1 MELQTERLS
10 LRPMSDAELQALM
23 EAVRPRDAE
32 LADAYND
39 MLRGSREHP
48 QARLWYTAWG
58 AYRKNTGELV
68 GDLCF
73 KGPSAQPEI
82 GYGMIEAFWGRG
94 YATESAGAMCRWAL
108 AQPGVT
114 AVGPGQ
120 AGQHFDGGGLSG
132 AVDPQQGE
140 QLPLPDRQ
148 VQAVHGGDGPV
159 ALGQALYFDGVHF
172 CASFSLNRANT
183 PMYTSVSDALI
194 SSVSQSKKDVAAM
207 EAMPWT

>member
-10 LRPMSDAELQALM
+10 LHPMSDAELQTLM

-108 AQPGVT
+108 AQPG
-114 AVGPGQ
+114 GDR
-120 AGQHFDGGGLSG
+120 AGQRRLHPRARQARLPADRNARGGGPALSAEKISG
-132 AVDPQQGE
+132 Y
-140 QLPLPDRQ
+140 PLTLTSC
-148 VQAVHGGDGPV
+148 QAVCC
-159 ALGQALYFDGVHF
+159 F
-172 CASFSLNRANT
+172 
-183 PMYTSVSDALI
+183 
-194 SSVSQSKKDVAAM
+194 
-207 EAMPWT
+207 

>member
-10 LRPMSDAELQALM
+10 LRPMSDAELQTLM

-58 AYRKNTGELV
+58 AYRKNTGELI

-82 GYGMIEAFWGRG
+82 GYGMIEAF
-94 YATESAGAMCRWAL
+94 
-108 AQPGVT
+108 
-114 AVGPGQ
+114 
-120 AGQHFDGGGLSG
+120 
-132 AVDPQQGE
+132 
-140 QLPLPDRQ
+140 
-148 VQAVHGGDGPV
+148 
-159 ALGQALYFDGVHF
+159 
-172 CASFSLNRANT
+172 
-183 PMYTSVSDALI
+183 
-194 SSVSQSKKDVAAM
+194 
-207 EAMPWT
+207 

>member
-10 LRPMSDAELQALM
+10 LHPMSDAELQTLM

-48 QARLWYTAWG
+48 QARLW
-58 AYRKNTGELV
+58 
-68 GDLCF
+68 
-73 KGPSAQPEI
+73 PQPEI

-114 AVGPGQ
+114 AVEAETAPDNAASIRVLAKLGFQPTGTLGEEGPR
-120 AGQHFDGGGLSG
+120 FLLKKS
-132 AVDPQQGE
+132 
-140 QLPLPDRQ
+140 PD
-148 VQAVHGGDGPV
+148 
-159 ALGQALYFDGVHF
+159 
-172 CASFSLNRANT
+172 T
-183 PMYTSVSDALI
+183 P
-194 SSVSQSKKDVAAM
+194 
-207 EAMPWT
+207 

>member
-10 LRPMSDAELQALM
+10 LRPMSDAELQTLM

-58 AYRKNTGELV
+58 AYRKVTGELV

-94 YATESAGAMCRWAL
+94 YALTLTSC
-108 AQPGVT
+108 
-114 AVGPGQ
+114 
-120 AGQHFDGGGLSG
+120 
-132 AVDPQQGE
+132 
-140 QLPLPDRQ
+140 
-148 VQAVHGGDGPV
+148 QAVCC
-159 ALGQALYFDGVHF
+159 F
-172 CASFSLNRANT
+172 
-183 PMYTSVSDALI
+183 
-194 SSVSQSKKDVAAM
+194 
-207 EAMPWT
+207 

>member
-23 EAVRPRDAE
+23 EAARPRDAE

-73 KGPSAQPEI
+73 KGPSP
-82 GYGMIEAFWGRG
+82 
-94 YATESAGAMCRWAL
+94 
-108 AQPGVT
+108 
-114 AVGPGQ
+114 
-120 AGQHFDGGGLSG
+120 
-132 AVDPQQGE
+132 
-140 QLPLPDRQ
+140 
-148 VQAVHGGDGPV
+148 
-159 ALGQALYFDGVHF
+159 
-172 CASFSLNRANT
+172 
-183 PMYTSVSDALI
+183 
-194 SSVSQSKKDVAAM
+194 
-207 EAMPWT
+207 

>member
-10 LRPMSDAELQALM
+10 LRPMSDAELQTLM

-58 AYRKNTGELV
+58 AYRKVTGELV

-94 YATESAGAMCRWAL
+94 YATESAGGHVPLGTGAARRHRRR
-108 AQPGVT
+108 G
-114 AVGPGQ
+114 GDR
-120 AGQHFDGGGLSG
+120 AGQRRLHPRAHQARLPADRNARGGGPALSAEKISG
-132 AVDPQQGE
+132 Y
-140 QLPLPDRQ
+140 PLTLTSC
-148 VQAVHGGDGPV
+148 QAVCC
-159 ALGQALYFDGVHF
+159 F
-172 CASFSLNRANT
+172 
-183 PMYTSVSDALI
+183 
-194 SSVSQSKKDVAAM
+194 
-207 EAMPWT
+207 

>member
-10 LRPMSDAELQALM
+10 LRPMSDAELQTLM

-82 GYGMIEAFWGRG
+82 GYGMIDAF
-94 YATESAGAMCRWAL
+94 CRWAL

-114 AVGPGQ
+114 AVEAETAPDNAASIRVLAKLGFQPTGTLGEEGPR
-120 AGQHFDGGGLSG
+120 FLLKKS
-132 AVDPQQGE
+132 
-140 QLPLPDRQ
+140 PD
-148 VQAVHGGDGPV
+148 
-159 ALGQALYFDGVHF
+159 
-172 CASFSLNRANT
+172 T
-183 PMYTSVSDALI
+183 P
-194 SSVSQSKKDVAAM
+194 
-207 EAMPWT
+207 

>member
-1 MELQTERLS
+1 MNAAHQQEILPGGEVGGHGGL
-10 LRPMSDAELQALM
+10 LRGH
-23 EAVRPRDAE
+23 
-32 LADAYND
+32 ADAVLD
-39 MLRGSREHP
+39 GGGIGDHAAAQ
-48 QARLWYTAWG
+48 QA
-58 AYRKNTGELV
+58 
-68 GDLCF
+68 
-73 KGPSAQPEI
+73 
-82 GYGMIEAFWGRG
+82 
-94 YATESAGAMCRWAL
+94 
-108 AQPGVT
+108 GVT

-148 VQAVHGGDGPV
+148 VQAVHGSDGPV

-194 SSVSQSKKDVAAM
+194 SSVSQSRKDVAAM

>member
-10 LRPMSDAELQALM
+10 LRPMSDAELQTLM

-58 AYRKNTGELV
+58 AYRKDTGELV

-94 YATESAGAMCRWAL
+94 YATETAPDNAASIRVL
-108 AQPGVT
+108 AKLGFQPTGT
-114 AVGPGQ
+114 LGEEGPR
-120 AGQHFDGGGLSG
+120 FLLKRS
-132 AVDPQQGE
+132 
-140 QLPLPDRQ
+140 PD
-148 VQAVHGGDGPV
+148 
-159 ALGQALYFDGVHF
+159 
-172 CASFSLNRANT
+172 T
-183 PMYTSVSDALI
+183 P
-194 SSVSQSKKDVAAM
+194 
-207 EAMPWT
+207 

>member
-10 LRPMSDAELQALM
+10 MHPMSDAELQTLM

-82 GYGMIEAFWGRG
+82 GYGMIEAFWGRA
-94 YATESAGAMCRWAL
+94 ATPRSPPGPCAAGHWRSRASPPSRRRPRRTTPPPSACSPSSASSR
-108 AQPGVT
+108 PER
-114 AVGPGQ
+114 
-120 AGQHFDGGGLSG
+120 SG
-132 AVDPQQGE
+132 RRA
-140 QLPLPDRQ
+140 R
-148 VQAVHGGDGPV
+148 A
-159 ALGQALYFDGVHF
+159 F
-172 CASFSLNRANT
+172 C
-183 PMYTSVSDALI
+183 
-194 SSVSQSKKDVAAM
+194 
-207 EAMPWT
+207 

>member
-58 AYRKNTGELV
+58 AYRKDTGELV

-108 AQPGVT
+108 AQPG
-114 AVGPGQ
+114 
-120 AGQHFDGGGLSG
+120 AGQRRLHPRARQARLPADRNARGGGPALSAEKISG
-132 AVDPQQGE
+132 Y
-140 QLPLPDRQ
+140 PLTLTSC
-148 VQAVHGGDGPV
+148 QAVCC
-159 ALGQALYFDGVHF
+159 F
-172 CASFSLNRANT
+172 
-183 PMYTSVSDALI
+183 
-194 SSVSQSKKDVAAM
+194 
-207 EAMPWT
+207 

>member
-10 LRPMSDAELQALM
+10 LRPMS
-23 EAVRPRDAE
+23 DAE

-94 YATESAGAMCRWAL
+94 YATESVEAG
-108 AQPGVT
+108 
-114 AVGPGQ
+114 
-120 AGQHFDGGGLSG
+120 
-132 AVDPQQGE
+132 
-140 QLPLPDRQ
+140 
-148 VQAVHGGDGPV
+148 
-159 ALGQALYFDGVHF
+159 
-172 CASFSLNRANT
+172 
-183 PMYTSVSDALI
+183 SDAPPAAL
-194 SSVSQSKKDVAAM
+194 SFLSQEKR
-207 EAMPWT
+207 

>member
-10 LRPMSDAELQALM
+10 LRPMSDAELQTLM

-108 AQPGVT
+108 AQSGVSASIRVLAKLGFQPT
-114 AVGPGQ
+114 GTLGEEGPR
-120 AGQHFDGGGLSG
+120 FLLKKS
-132 AVDPQQGE
+132 
-140 QLPLPDRQ
+140 PD
-148 VQAVHGGDGPV
+148 
-159 ALGQALYFDGVHF
+159 
-172 CASFSLNRANT
+172 T
-183 PMYTSVSDALI
+183 P
-194 SSVSQSKKDVAAM
+194 
-207 EAMPWT
+207 

>member
-10 LRPMSDAELQALM
+10 LHPMSDAELQTLM

-114 AVGPGQ
+114 AVEAETAPRARQ
-120 AGQHFDGGGLSG
+120 ARLPADRNARGGGPALSAEKISG
-132 AVDPQQGE
+132 Y
-140 QLPLPDRQ
+140 PLTLTSC
-148 VQAVHGGDGPV
+148 QAVCC
-159 ALGQALYFDGVHF
+159 F
-172 CASFSLNRANT
+172 
-183 PMYTSVSDALI
+183 
-194 SSVSQSKKDVAAM
+194 
-207 EAMPWT
+207 

>member
-1 MELQTERLS
+1 
-10 LRPMSDAELQALM
+10 
-23 EAVRPRDAE
+23 
-32 LADAYND
+32 

-114 AVGPGQ
+114 AVEAETAPDNAASIRVLAKLGFQPTGTLGEEGPR
-120 AGQHFDGGGLSG
+120 FLLKRS
-132 AVDPQQGE
+132 
-140 QLPLPDRQ
+140 PD
-148 VQAVHGGDGPV
+148 
-159 ALGQALYFDGVHF
+159 
-172 CASFSLNRANT
+172 T
-183 PMYTSVSDALI
+183 P
-194 SSVSQSKKDVAAM
+194 
-207 EAMPWT
+207 

>member
-10 LRPMSDAELQALM
+10 LHPMSDAELQTLM

-94 YATESAGAMCRWAL
+94 YATESAGAMCLLGTGAARASPPSRRRPRRTTPPPS
-108 AQPGVT
+108 ACSPSS
-114 AVGPGQ
+114 ASSRPERS
-120 AGQHFDGGGLSG
+120 GGGPALSAEKISG
-132 AVDPQQGE
+132 Y
-140 QLPLPDRQ
+140 PLTLTPC
-148 VQAVHGGDGPV
+148 QAVCC
-159 ALGQALYFDGVHF
+159 F
-172 CASFSLNRANT
+172 
-183 PMYTSVSDALI
+183 
-194 SSVSQSKKDVAAM
+194 
-207 EAMPWT
+207 

>member
-10 LRPMSDAELQALM
+10 LHPMSDAELQTLM

-94 YATESAGAMCRWAL
+94 YAFLLKKS
-108 AQPGVT
+108 
-114 AVGPGQ
+114 
-120 AGQHFDGGGLSG
+120 
-132 AVDPQQGE
+132 
-140 QLPLPDRQ
+140 PD
-148 VQAVHGGDGPV
+148 
-159 ALGQALYFDGVHF
+159 
-172 CASFSLNRANT
+172 T
-183 PMYTSVSDALI
+183 P
-194 SSVSQSKKDVAAM
+194 
-207 EAMPWT
+207 

>member
-1 MELQTERLS
+1 MELQTERLT
-10 LRPMSDAELQALM
+10 LRPMSDAELQTLM

-58 AYRKNTGELV
+58 AYRKDTGELV

-108 AQPGVT
+108 AQPSPPSRRRPRRT
-114 AVGPGQ
+114 TPPPSACSPSL
-120 AGQHFDGGGLSG
+120 ASG
-132 AVDPQQGE
+132 RPERSGRRA
-140 QLPLPDRQ
+140 R
-148 VQAVHGGDGPV
+148 A
-159 ALGQALYFDGVHF
+159 F
-172 CASFSLNRANT
+172 C
-183 PMYTSVSDALI
+183 
-194 SSVSQSKKDVAAM
+194 
-207 EAMPWT
+207 

>member
-10 LRPMSDAELQALM
+10 LHPMSDAELQTLM

-58 AYRKNTGELV
+58 AYRKDTGELV

-108 AQPGVT
+108 AQPGVSASIRVLAKLGFQPT
-114 AVGPGQ
+114 GTLGEEGPR
-120 AGQHFDGGGLSG
+120 FLLKKS
-132 AVDPQQGE
+132 
-140 QLPLPDRQ
+140 PD
-148 VQAVHGGDGPV
+148 
-159 ALGQALYFDGVHF
+159 
-172 CASFSLNRANT
+172 T
-183 PMYTSVSDALI
+183 P
-194 SSVSQSKKDVAAM
+194 
-207 EAMPWT
+207 

>member
-10 LRPMSDAELQALM
+10 LRPMSDAELQTLM

-94 YATESAGAMCRWAL
+94 YATESAGAMCR
-108 AQPGVT
+108 
-114 AVGPGQ
+114 
-120 AGQHFDGGGLSG
+120 
-132 AVDPQQGE
+132 
-140 QLPLPDRQ
+140 
-148 VQAVHGGDGPV
+148 
-159 ALGQALYFDGVHF
+159 
-172 CASFSLNRANT
+172 
-183 PMYTSVSDALI
+183 
-194 SSVSQSKKDVAAM
+194 
-207 EAMPWT
+207 

>member
-10 LRPMSDAELQALM
+10 LRPMSDAELQTLM

-58 AYRKNTGELV
+58 AYRKDTGELV

-82 GYGMIEAFWGRG
+82 GYAPDNAASIRV
-94 YATESAGAMCRWAL
+94 L
-108 AQPGVT
+108 AKLGFQPTGT
-114 AVGPGQ
+114 LGEEGPR
-120 AGQHFDGGGLSG
+120 FLLKKS
-132 AVDPQQGE
+132 
-140 QLPLPDRQ
+140 PD
-148 VQAVHGGDGPV
+148 
-159 ALGQALYFDGVHF
+159 
-172 CASFSLNRANT
+172 T
-183 PMYTSVSDALI
+183 P
-194 SSVSQSKKDVAAM
+194 
-207 EAMPWT
+207 

>member
-1 MELQTERLS
+1 MNAAHQQEILPGGEVGGHGS
-10 LRPMSDAELQALM
+10 LLGGH
-23 EAVRPRDAE
+23 
-32 LADAYND
+32 ADAVLD
-39 MLRGSREHP
+39 GGGIGDHAAAQ
-48 QARLWYTAWG
+48 QA
-58 AYRKNTGELV
+58 
-68 GDLCF
+68 
-73 KGPSAQPEI
+73 
-82 GYGMIEAFWGRG
+82 
-94 YATESAGAMCRWAL
+94 
-108 AQPGVT
+108 GVT

>member
-10 LRPMSDAELQALM
+10 LHPMSDAELQTLM
-23 EAVRPRDAE
+23 EAVSPRDAE

-94 YATESAGAMCRWAL
+94 YATESAGACAAGHWRS
-108 AQPGVT
+108 
-114 AVGPGQ
+114 Q
-120 AGQHFDGGGLSG
+120 ASPPSRRRPRRTTPPPSACSPSSASSRPERSG
-132 AVDPQQGE
+132 RRA
-140 QLPLPDRQ
+140 R
-148 VQAVHGGDGPV
+148 A
-159 ALGQALYFDGVHF
+159 F
-172 CASFSLNRANT
+172 C
-183 PMYTSVSDALI
+183 
-194 SSVSQSKKDVAAM
+194 
-207 EAMPWT
+207 

>member
-10 LRPMSDAELQALM
+10 LRPMSDAELQTLM

-82 GYGMIEAFWGRG
+82 GYGHWRSRAAPPSRRRPRRTTPSPSACSPSSASSRPERSGRRARAF
-94 YATESAGAMCRWAL
+94 C
-108 AQPGVT
+108 
-114 AVGPGQ
+114 
-120 AGQHFDGGGLSG
+120 
-132 AVDPQQGE
+132 
-140 QLPLPDRQ
+140 
-148 VQAVHGGDGPV
+148 
-159 ALGQALYFDGVHF
+159 
-172 CASFSLNRANT
+172 
-183 PMYTSVSDALI
+183 
-194 SSVSQSKKDVAAM
+194 
-207 EAMPWT
+207 

>member
-10 LRPMSDAELQALM
+10 LHPMSDAELQTLM

-73 KGPSAQPEI
+73 KGLSAQPEI

-114 AVGPGQ
+114 AVEAETAPDNAASIRVLAKLGFQPTGTLGEEGPR
-120 AGQHFDGGGLSG
+120 FLLKKS
-132 AVDPQQGE
+132 
-140 QLPLPDRQ
+140 PD
-148 VQAVHGGDGPV
+148 
-159 ALGQALYFDGVHF
+159 
-172 CASFSLNRANT
+172 T
-183 PMYTSVSDALI
+183 P
-194 SSVSQSKKDVAAM
+194 
-207 EAMPWT
+207 

>member
-10 LRPMSDAELQALM
+10 LRPMSDAELQTLM

-94 YATESAGAMCRWAL
+94 YATEACGAAVEAAFAR
-108 AQPGVT
+108 GVHRVF
-114 AVGPGQ
+114 AECNPENAASWHLLERLG
-120 AGQHFDGGGLSG
+120 FRREGL
-132 AVDPQQGE
+132 
-140 QLPLPDRQ
+140 LRQ
-148 VQAVHGGDGPV
+148 NIFFRRDGDGRPV
-159 ALGQALYFDGVHF
+159 WQDTCVYARLREDG
-172 CASFSLNRANT
+172 R
-183 PMYTSVSDALI
+183 
-194 SSVSQSKKDVAAM
+194 
-207 EAMPWT
+207 

>member
-10 LRPMSDAELQALM
+10 LHPMSDAELQTLM

-82 GYGMIEAFWGRG
+82 GYGMIEAFWG
-94 YATESAGAMCRWAL
+94 L
-108 AQPGVT
+108 T
-114 AVGPGQ
+114 AVEAETAPDNAASIRVLAKLGFQPTGTLGEEGPR
-120 AGQHFDGGGLSG
+120 FLLKKS
-132 AVDPQQGE
+132 
-140 QLPLPDRQ
+140 PDT
-148 VQAVHGGDGPV
+148 H
-159 ALGQALYFDGVHF
+159 
-172 CASFSLNRANT
+172 
-183 PMYTSVSDALI
+183 
-194 SSVSQSKKDVAAM
+194 
-207 EAMPWT
+207 